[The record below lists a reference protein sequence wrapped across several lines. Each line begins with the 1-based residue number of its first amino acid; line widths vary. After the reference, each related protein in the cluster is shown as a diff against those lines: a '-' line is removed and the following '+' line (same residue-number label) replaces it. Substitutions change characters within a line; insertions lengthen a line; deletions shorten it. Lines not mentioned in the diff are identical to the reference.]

1 MLQDNGG
8 RLMRWRP
15 ATVLYWT
22 AIGLVATAFALA
34 LLGEEMAS
42 RHVRDVTLR
51 WHEWLGLLALVVFI
65 AAVIAR
71 WVGKLPFI
79 HPMPEWLPWLRAATK
94 AVLYI
99 LLIIQPL
106 SGWLLASHEG
116 KLASFFGW
124 SLPPLASPDSRLAD
138 YGYFYHGLGGCLILL
153 IAALGFRLNISAIVF
168 DDVGRVRRRRNDSDS

>member
-1 MLQDNGG
+1 
-8 RLMRWRP
+8 MRWRP

-34 LLGEEMAS
+34 LLGEETPS
-42 RHVRDVTLR
+42 THVRDVTLR
-51 WHEWLGLLALVVFI
+51 WHEWLGLLALLVFI

-71 WVGKLPFI
+71 WVGKHPFV

-124 SLPPLASPDSRLAD
+124 NLPPLASPDSRLAD

-153 IAALGFRLNISAIVF
+153 IAALAFRLNISAIVF
-168 DDVGRVRRRRNDSDS
+168 DVVGRIRRRKNESES